1 MEKIDR
7 RAGEL
12 MQEFKEVVFPGD
24 YDPDGKPAAKRKVQF
39 GITQTFHSQTHDTQ
53 ILLALSRTLSLFSI
67 DLCHSTAALL
77 KFDQTHE

>member
-24 YDPDGKPAAKRKVQF
+24 YDPDGKPAAKRKVQL
-39 GITQTFHSQTHDTQ
+39 GITQTFHSPQ